1 VADVRVEV
9 RNTGSRLDAEQIA
22 RVFDRFYRADPS
34 RQRTTGG
41 SGLGLAIVK
50 HLVEA
55 HGGRAWAASDED
67 SVTMG
72 FAVPAA

>member
-1 VADVRVEV
+1 M
-9 RNTGSRLDAEQIA
+9 RNSLA

-41 SGLGLAIVK
+41 TGLGLAIVK

-55 HGGRAWAASDED
+55 QGGRVWAASDED
-67 SVTMG
+67 SVTVG
-72 FAVPAA
+72 FALSCVPAEDSVGPADECHHA